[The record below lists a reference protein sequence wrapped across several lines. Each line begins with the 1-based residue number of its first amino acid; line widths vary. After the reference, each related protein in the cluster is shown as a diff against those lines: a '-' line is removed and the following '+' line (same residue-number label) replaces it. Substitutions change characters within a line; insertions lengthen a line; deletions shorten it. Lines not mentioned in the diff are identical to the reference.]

1 MSGTSHGYPTATI
14 SRRGPAPHR
23 WTPLPA
29 STSGIGCPG
38 PGTGGSTTSCIVI
51 NMAAIAQ
58 IRLDTEGRTYYRR
71 KFGEARTRSE
81 ARRCLKR
88 RVSDMVYSQLVAED
102 RKSTRLNS
110 SHAIISYAVF
120 CLKKTNQII
129 ITSARASKKLTTL
142 DDRVFTRFEWGLIT
156 VFQAPDL
163 QTGLVIL
170 RKKAYGELLHWHDQ

>member
-88 RVSDMVYSQLVAED
+88 RLSDMVYSQLVAD
-102 RKSTRLNS
+102 AATQDAANDTGAGPGGHPGASLS
-110 SHAIISYAVF
+110 S
-120 CLKKTNQII
+120 
-129 ITSARASKKLTTL
+129 SAADLYPPVIGSSDQPQPEPAAGTL
-142 DDRVFTRFEWGLIT
+142 L
-156 VFQAPDL
+156 APRRPTPPL
-163 QTGLVIL
+163 
-170 RKKAYGELLHWHDQ
+170 